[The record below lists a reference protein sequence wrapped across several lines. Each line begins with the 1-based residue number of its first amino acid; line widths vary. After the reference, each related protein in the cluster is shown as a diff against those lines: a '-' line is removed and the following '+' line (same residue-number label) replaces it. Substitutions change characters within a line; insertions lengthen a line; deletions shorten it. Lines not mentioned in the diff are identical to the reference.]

1 MFCIW
6 DLLGNFQAEQIITVI
21 WKTGLGFALNSL
33 CSLQTLLHFQFV
45 CLFVCFPLCVCVY
58 VYVCVIIGFLGKHIL
73 ERQGWYYGKL
83 KYHRASCS
91 YQDSATFSHI
101 NTTCIIKRFCLVLIS
116 IKVYFAISSVLLFS
130 WRQRILEVS
139 SPPSL
144 VISTRLNSSG
154 SPLMVKIICIRRQ

>member
-21 WKTGLGFALNSL
+21 WKRGLGFALNSL

-45 CLFVCFPLCVCVY
+45 CLFVFLCVCVC
-58 VYVCVIIGFLGKHIL
+58 VCVIIGFLGKYIL

-91 YQDSATFSHI
+91 YQDSAIFSHI

-116 IKVYFAISSVLLFS
+116 KKVDFAISSVLLFL
-130 WRQRILEVS
+130 WRQRFLEVS